1 MTGGVHS
8 TPLMVFDRCSYSRKS
23 GCLRGQQVSCY
34 AAVLHTVVFREARR
48 HMMNTQGRKTA
59 QKTQQ

>member
-23 GCLRGQQVSCY
+23 GCYGVSK
-34 AAVLHTVVFREARR
+34 FRA
-48 HMMNTQGRKTA
+48 MWLCCT
-59 QKTQQ
+59 